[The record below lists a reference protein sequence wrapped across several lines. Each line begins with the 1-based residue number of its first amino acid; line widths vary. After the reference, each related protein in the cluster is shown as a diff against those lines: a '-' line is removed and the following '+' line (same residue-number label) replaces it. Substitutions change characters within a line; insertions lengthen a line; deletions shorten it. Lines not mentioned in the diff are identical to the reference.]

1 MPAPPMFAAMERS
14 AKYSG
19 ASVRIDRRSRAAS
32 DARWQF
38 QVFPM
43 DVLADI
49 FETIQLKGTFYFRT
63 HFSPPWGTTVDR
75 YANAARFHYV
85 MKGRC
90 WIRVEG
96 GTPIE
101 LAAGDFV
108 LVPSGA
114 SHVLAD
120 QPRDEAP
127 PLETVIQS
135 SGYRGEALFA
145 LGDGDPRAA
154 TQLVCGHV

>member
-1 MPAPPMFAAMERS
+1 MFIATERS
-14 AKYSG
+14 AKSSG
-19 ASVRIDRRSRAAS
+19 ASVRTDRRSRLNQTHTANLGFS
-32 DARWQF
+32 M
-38 QVFPM
+38 M